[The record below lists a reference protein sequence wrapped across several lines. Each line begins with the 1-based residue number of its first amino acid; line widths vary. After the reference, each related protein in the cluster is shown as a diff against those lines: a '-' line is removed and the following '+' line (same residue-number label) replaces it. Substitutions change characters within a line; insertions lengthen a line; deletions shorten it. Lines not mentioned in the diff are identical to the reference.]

1 MAKILVDL
9 ENGGVYSVTHD
20 FGEDAEVLIVDRDE
34 EILWRDKSVVVPAQ
48 DIDDYIEGAKTL
60 GILREGNQ

>member
-34 EILWRDKSVVVPAQ
+34 EILWRDKSVVVPTQ

-60 GILREGNQ
+60 GILREGKQ